1 MHIEL
6 QEKGIH
12 VHIGV
17 DEKEFPGLGTQKL
30 YEEAKGALRRIREA
44 RSESKVETVDVN
56 GQYL

>member
-12 VHIGV
+12 VHIGI
-17 DEKEFPGLGTQKL
+17 DEKEFPGLGTQTL
-30 YEEAKGALRRIREA
+30 YEEARGTLSRIREA
-44 RSESKVETVDVN
+44 RTGSKVETVEVS